1 MPKLPT
7 LQKDFTNRFEGNTSG
22 YNAMAQGIS
31 SIAKGLMD
39 MASLTKGIQDIED
52 KTNANK
58 ELVDFK
64 LQATRKADE
73 LALKFENDPDA
84 YLKEYNNFL
93 TQSKDNL
100 IYNTKVSVLN
110 KGEYKT
116 LLDSSLVEL
125 GEIGYKN
132 SNNLKIKKATND
144 IKDIASNLNEL
155 SYKYG
160 KDGDLEQFDTL
171 QQEELS
177 KLEESSLNIIPQS
190 QRQAFFDKAKK
201 DNYVNFLQGRI
212 VVDPELAIQEIDSGV
227 YNDKINEEELDK
239 MRAMASKF
247 LENNNKKNAT
257 NNSGYE
263 INPIINNEAILQL
276 DNRLQEFDI
285 GSDGKV
291 IKNENMNNFND
302 IVEFMNFVDT
312 LYLNNSITA
321 KQKATYYEKINK
333 PFKIILEND
342 FKTGD
347 KYLNENYEF
356 ENQNYILRKIKDYTD
371 GFDSEDR
378 AMIFKNV
385 YNELQRQGL
394 YNNTN
399 EDARADIK
407 NIVEKQTLLFLNNQG
422 YNMTEDDLKNPIDY
436 ISKTKYERSMNRI
449 FNIVNNNDNIAPFGD
464 LSNIVIKEPIKKTS
478 EILVKD
484 KK

>member
-73 LALKFENDPDA
+73 LALKFENDPDT

-100 IYNTKVSVLN
+100 LYNTKVSVLN

-125 GEIGYKN
+125 EEIGYKN

-144 IKDIASNLNEL
+144 IKDIAGNLNEL

-171 QQEELS
+171 QNSELS

-201 DNYVNFLQGRI
+201 DNYINFLQGRI

-227 YNDKINEEELDK
+227 YNDKISEEELDK
-239 MRAMASKF
+239 MRAMA
-247 LENNNKKNAT
+247 NK
-257 NNSGYE
+257 
-263 INPIINNEAILQL
+263 LVL
-276 DNRLQEFDI
+276 DN
-285 GSDGKV
+285 
-291 IKNENMNNFND
+291 
-302 IVEFMNFVDT
+302 
-312 LYLNNSITA
+312 
-321 KQKATYYEKINK
+321 QK
-333 PFKIILEND
+333 
-342 FKTGD
+342 
-347 KYLNENYEF
+347 
-356 ENQNYILRKIKDYTD
+356 
-371 GFDSEDR
+371 
-378 AMIFKNV
+378 
-385 YNELQRQGL
+385 
-394 YNNTN
+394 
-399 EDARADIK
+399 
-407 NIVEKQTLLFLNNQG
+407 
-422 YNMTEDDLKNPIDY
+422 DLKNGIEASKLVLQNENKIRLDSKLNFMDVKNNGEIKNSYYNNVNSILDFNLEVEASKDNLRKEDYQRYKIKIYDMIANKKIKYKGKIPFVSPTAMRQVDMYFREYTPSLEDKFTKSQLYLDALTQAKMNNIDLDSNDT
-436 ISKTKYERSMNRI
+436 IAKQQALQLTKQVLGNYYDIDPTKSDFESTLKNKVIQRNNELAT
-449 FNIVNNNDNIAPFGD
+449 NILNNASVNIQKKYNNDPDG
-464 LSNIVIKEPIKKTS
+464 
-478 EILVKD
+478 ILK
-484 KK
+484 